1 MIDNLKEM
9 LPRWYDGIYEMQ
21 VLMDV
26 ETDLLQE
33 LSNHIKSLQS
43 NQYISTADSQTIA
56 MYEQMLRIN
65 VDNGDTLELRRF
77 RVLTRIA
84 SQKPYTLNYLRELLS
99 SFGGPVELDMLYND
113 YKLLISMSFERQ
125 GEVSEIEY
133 IFRSVVP
140 ANIVVEA
147 TNSLRLDNYK
157 SQPFLASVTTVNEIV
172 EI

>member
-65 VDNGDTLELRRF
+65 VDNGDTLELRR
-77 RVLTRIA
+77 
-84 SQKPYTLNYLRELLS
+84 Y
-99 SFGGPVELDMLYND
+99 
-113 YKLLISMSFERQ
+113 Q
-125 GEVSEIEY
+125 G
-133 IFRSVVP
+133 
-140 ANIVVEA
+140 
-147 TNSLRLDNYK
+147 
-157 SQPFLASVTTVNEIV
+157 LAHTAPQY
-172 EI
+172 

>member
-1 MIDNLKEM
+1 MMDELKKL
-9 LPRWYDGIYEMQ
+9 LPAWYDGIYEMQ

-26 ETDLLQE
+26 ETSLLQE
-33 LSNHIKSLQS
+33 LLNHIKTAQS

-56 MYEQMLRIN
+56 MYEQMLRIA
-65 VDNGDTLELRRF
+65 VDPSDTLELRRF

-99 SFGGPVELDMLYND
+99 SFGPVELDMLYND
-113 YKLLISMSFERQ
+113 YKLIASMSFEQ
-125 GEVSEIEY
+125 IGEVSEIEY

-140 ANIVVEA
+140 ANIVVEIN
-147 TNSLRLDNYK
+147 NSLRIENHQV
-157 SQPFLASVTTVNEIV
+157 QPFLASVTTANEVV